1 MDHCGAAAAIYPFK
15 LPPLCAYM
23 PVRNKLALAGHFDSG
38 LAGSES
44 PSVDRG
50 SGQRPFAQMRRAPC
64 GAVGLFPGVAEIAH
78 ETRGA
83 FISAYDSDAPRSC
96 FRLCGVRNGAERG
109 PIFGN
114 RPKIDAPGAGTRPQ

>member
-83 FISAYDSDAPRSC
+83 FISAYAVTRMH
-96 FRLCGVRNGAERG
+96 RAAA
-109 PIFGN
+109 FGCVGYAMGL
-114 RPKIDAPGAGTRPQ
+114 KGGLFSEIALK